1 LFTGGQNDGE
11 SVFGEKQY
19 DGALM
24 LNLKEIFSGKKSLVG
39 LDIGSS
45 SLKLAEIIS
54 TSRGYILNRFL
65 QVPLPKG
72 IISDGVLADS
82 NALSLK
88 IKELFRHSGCRSKGI
103 VTSLAGNSVIIKK
116 VTLEQMNENELRDL
130 IHDEAGKYLPFENMD
145 DVNYDFQIL
154 GDNSYNPNQMDIIIV
169 AAKKDVVNSYLEAVT
184 AAGLNVMI
192 MDVAPFVLES
202 MYEANYEFD
211 NEEMAVIINIGA
223 STTGINVLKGGTS
236 IFTRDFTLAGNSIT
250 ESLQEKYKVTFEE
263 AEKLKIEGIPDGSD
277 GDNLDLK
284 NSILDFAQPLCM
296 EIERSI
302 DYFRSTYGGEYIKQV
317 LLSGGSANIYNLA
330 KNLSEKLNVKTEL
343 INPFLKISY
352 NKRHIDVK
360 NLESIKPIAAT
371 AIGLGLRKMGDK
383 K

>member
-1 LFTGGQNDGE
+1 
-11 SVFGEKQY
+11 
-19 DGALM
+19 M
-24 LNLKEIFSGKKSLVG
+24 LNLKEIFSGQKKLVG

-54 TSRGYILNRFL
+54 SSRGYVLNRFL
-65 QVPLPKG
+65 HIPLPKG
-72 IISDGVLADS
+72 IITDGVLADP
-82 NALSLK
+82 NALTLK
-88 IKELFRHSGCRSKGI
+88 IKELFRNSGCGRKGI

-116 VTLEQMNENELRDL
+116 VTLDQINETELRDL
-130 IHDEAGKYLPFENMD
+130 IHDEAGKYLPFDNMD

-169 AAKKDVVNSYLEAVT
+169 AAKKDMVNSYLEAVT

-202 MYEANYEFD
+202 VYEANYEFD
-211 NEEMAVIINIGA
+211 KDEIVVIINIGA
-223 STTGINVLKGGTS
+223 STTGINVLKGGMS
-236 IFTRDFTLAGNSIT
+236 IFTRDFALAGNSIT

-263 AEKLKIEGIPDGSD
+263 AEKIKIDGIPDGSD

-284 NSILDFAQPLCM
+284 NSILDFAQPICS

-302 DYFRSTYGGEYIKQV
+302 DYFRSTFGGEFIKHV
-317 LLSGGSANIYNLA
+317 LLAGGSAGIYNLT
-330 KNLSEKLNVKTEL
+330 KNLSEKLNVKTEI
-343 INPFLKISY
+343 INPFFKIGY
-352 NKRHIDVK
+352 NKRKIDVNK
-360 NLESIKPIAAT
+360 LESIKPIAAT

-383 K
+383 